1 MEQKPSI
8 INQIVVFG
16 LSSLSRDYTKEE
28 RDAIREELMS
38 EALREHEKLKAEGRL
53 DEIEIDPEY
62 EEELP
67 EWTEDDIEED
77 NAETEELLNTVFY
90 GDNVA

>member
-16 LSSLSRDYTKEE
+16 LSRDYTKEE

-53 DEIEIDPEY
+53 DEIEIGPEY

-90 GDNVA
+90 GDN